1 MSNNNNNYIK
11 INDLKYFEIEDN
23 TNPIKISPTATE
35 KWEMI
40 IPENNKQLNN
50 KIIEIDNKNNN
61 IYFGVINPE
70 TRKYDLY
77 IKFSNK
83 DIMKEYEETIK
94 EYEERDKYHIKL
106 LREKSDTISDLEN
119 TNKEKEAFH
128 REMLYELSNTID
140 ELETKNHNQ
149 VIFIKNLL
157 DSREELLKQNKE
169 QEKELKKRN
178 DIIYQERNYK
188 NYLEKKIKNMEEEY
202 EKLKQEI
209 EEMKKPKRIF

>member
-1 MSNNNNNYIK
+1 MNNNNM
-11 INDLKYFEIEDN
+11 NDNNMNLFEFNDQ
-23 TNPIKISPTATE
+23 TKPIKISPIATE
-35 KWEMI
+35 KWVLS
-40 IPENNKQLNN
+40 IPDGNTQIND
-50 KIIEIDNKNNN
+50 KIIEIENINNN
-61 IYFGVINPE
+61 IYFGVINRE

-83 DIMKEYEETIK
+83 EILKDYEQSIK
-94 EYEERDKYHIKL
+94 NYEERDNFHITL
-106 LREKSDTISDLEN
+106 LRRNSDTISELEN
-119 TNKEKEAFH
+119 ENKQKEAFH
-128 REMLYELSNTID
+128 KEMLYELSNSID

-149 VIFIKNLL
+149 TIIIRNLL

-202 EKLKQEI
+202 NKLKQEI
-209 EEMKKPKRIF
+209 EEMKKPKRIFN